1 MDGSKWTWEWPPAW
15 ITATLDHSFSAVALA
30 GTSES
35 YPVPLQ
41 VLALTL
47 DLAPSWWD
55 SKSFLGL
62 LVPLSSLL
70 WFWASGMVLALRLQL
85 FIFLK
90 QRDLGWSFSKADSNT
105 MVWAKNFIWAKDW
118 CWSQSSNNLAT
129 RCKEPIHWTRPWCW
143 EKLKAKREEG
153 SRGWDG

>member
-1 MDGSKWTWEWPPAW
+1 MGMVTCVDYSHPGPFILWCGSGWDLW
-15 ITATLDHSFSAVALA
+15 ILSCACSGF
-30 GTSES
+30 GF
-35 YPVPLQ
+35 
-41 VLALTL
+41 

-55 SKSFLGL
+55 TKSFLGL

-105 MVWAKNFIWAKDW
+105 RVWAKNFIWAKDW